1 VSQILRSASSA
12 RPASGV
18 DRSRQTEE
26 EEGERS
32 PSMGRRGSRAW
43 CGGSPPA
50 SAWRLRGRRPQ
61 ASLGRA
67 CSHGGPGGGRD
78 PLRPQR
84 RRCRAT
90 GIAAGS
96 GLVTCFENP
105 GLLGWTARAVRARA
119 WVGPEPSPGFDE
131 PRARLWFWWDHQ
143 FYLTNSWPAREPLD
157 GRSTVQI
164 KCGGKHDIFRYEP
177 LSCQFDNVKQYYPSF
192 FLKKTLGVLPLSSRF
207 VKIDKSSRL
216 LTLGLCFMG
225 RYDKK

>member
-1 VSQILRSASSA
+1 MRGQSSRFSLVVTAGAGAAAAGIA
-12 RPASGV
+12 RPGLLPRWTGRESG
-18 DRSRQTEE
+18 S
-26 EEGERS
+26 
-32 PSMGRRGSRAW
+32 
-43 CGGSPPA
+43 
-50 SAWRLRGRRPQ
+50 PQ
-61 ASLGRA
+61 ASA
-67 CSHGGPGGGRD
+67 P
-78 PLRPQR
+78 PLPR
-84 RRCRAT
+84 RRQS

-177 LSCQFDNVKQYYPSF
+177 LSCQFDNLKQYYPSF
-192 FLKKTLGVLPLSSRF
+192 F
-207 VKIDKSSRL
+207 
-216 LTLGLCFMG
+216 
-225 RYDKK
+225 

>member
-1 VSQILRSASSA
+1 MSQILRSASSA

-26 EEGERS
+26 EEGERA

-192 FLKKTLGVLPLSSRF
+192 KK
-207 VKIDKSSRL
+207 KL
-216 LTLGLCFMG
+216 LVCFHCHQ
-225 RYDKK
+225 DS

>member
-1 VSQILRSASSA
+1 MSQILRSASSA

-26 EEGERS
+26 EEGERA

-105 GLLGWTARAVRARA
+105 GLLGWTGRAVRARA
-119 WVGPEPSPGFDE
+119 WVGPEPGLCWVTRF
-131 PRARLWFWWDHQ
+131 RFQARSRFWWDHQ
-143 FYLTNSWPAREPLD
+143 IYQANSSAAREPLD

-164 KCGGKHDIFRYEP
+164 KCGGKQDIFHYEL
-177 LSCQFDNVKQYYPSF
+177 LSCQFGNLKQYYPF
-192 FLKKTLGVLPLSSRF
+192 FF
-207 VKIDKSSRL
+207 
-216 LTLGLCFMG
+216 
-225 RYDKK
+225 